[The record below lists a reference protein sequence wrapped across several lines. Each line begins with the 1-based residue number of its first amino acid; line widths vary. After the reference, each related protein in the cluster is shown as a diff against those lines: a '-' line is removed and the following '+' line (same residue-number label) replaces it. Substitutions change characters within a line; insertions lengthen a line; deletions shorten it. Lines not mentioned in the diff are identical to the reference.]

1 MAEENSNSHFNPRC
15 KAQST
20 SHLLSTDSA
29 MIKSLSSS
37 PSPASSTSSL
47 ATSHSSKSNLSTFL
61 KIPLPSRKSTPTP
74 PVEERFVMTI
84 IRSPSVNSQR
94 LSSNSS
100 TDLTRA
106 ISPPPPPTPVEDISN
121 NSKFFKNK
129 MTAAFNHM
137 KYRSFSFLVLVDHWI
152 SFRLGCTNATEFS
165 NE

>member
-1 MAEENSNSHFNPRC
+1 MKMTDENANSHFNPRC

-20 SHLLSTDSA
+20 SHLLSVDSSL

-47 ATSHSSKSNLSTFL
+47 ANSHSSKSNLSSFL

-84 IRSPSVNSQR
+84 IRSPSINSQQR
-94 LSSNSS
+94 LSSTSS
-100 TDLTRA
+100 NDLTRA
-106 ISPPPPPTPVEDISN
+106 ISPPPPPPPPVEDISN

-137 KYRSFSFLVLVDHWI
+137 KYRTYTVFFQRIDLNSYLHS
-152 SFRLGCTNATEFS
+152 
-165 NE
+165 